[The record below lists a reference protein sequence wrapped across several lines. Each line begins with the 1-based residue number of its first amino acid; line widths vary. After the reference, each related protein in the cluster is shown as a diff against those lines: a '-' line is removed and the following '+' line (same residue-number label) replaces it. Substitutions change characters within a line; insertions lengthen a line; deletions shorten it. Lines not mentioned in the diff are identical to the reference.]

1 MAIVKKTSETRHKAR
16 AKATIRYIMHRQER
30 GARITRE
37 LFSSEEGN
45 RGRYE
50 AYAAID
56 NAPPGTRF
64 LRVTL
69 SPDPKRED
77 TQKDL
82 NFRELT
88 RAMMAKFSSQFPR
101 LDIQFFAAIH
111 AGHTE
116 NRHVNLLVIFPG
128 GRLTKDHWRAL
139 REAATGNARS
149 QRKLLDREREEVRE
163 NTRFP
168 LQAKVQKARSQSR
181 IDGSSGVSSKQA
193 PLCPL
198 CMGSLSYHGRF
209 LECDNCEI
217 SLSRNRGIGLEI
229 RYNGRAFALEWEEGG
244 SV

>member
-16 AKATIRYIMHRQER
+16 AKATIRYIMHRQEQ

-45 RGRYE
+45 RGRNE

-101 LDIQFFAAIH
+101 LDIHFFASVH

-139 REAATGNARS
+139 RDAATGNARS
-149 QRKLLDREREEVRE
+149 QRMLLDREREDARE
-163 NTRFP
+163 ETRMP
-168 LQAKVQKARSQSR
+168 LQATMRKTRSRSR
-181 IDGSSGVSSKQA
+181 STGFSGASSKQA
-193 PLCPL
+193 PRCPL
-198 CMGSLSYHGRF
+198 CMGSLSRHGRF
-209 LECDNCEI
+209 LECDTCEI
-217 SLSRNRGIGLEI
+217 SLTRSR
-229 RYNGRAFALEWEEGG
+229 
-244 SV
+244 